1 MISNSVK
8 ISRNLAACSR
18 LLTNSLINS
27 GRSFYTYT
35 NEPAH
40 AIPGRKPP
48 VLSAEQA
55 LSVVKSSKFDVRS
68 VIQLSVF

>member
-1 MISNSVK
+1 MK
-8 ISRNLAACSR
+8 FGRNLAACSR
-18 LLTNSLINS
+18 LLGNGLINS

-48 VLSAEQA
+48 VVSAEQA
-55 LSVVKSSKFDVRS
+55 LSVVKSSKLLCD
-68 VIQLSVF
+68 